1 MVASRSNGFIQPC
14 IPMMNEVFGAIPV
27 LIRQTGALFG
37 NLPDPAVQ

>member
-1 MVASRSNGFIQPC
+1 
-14 IPMMNEVFGAIPV
+14 MMNEVFGAIPV